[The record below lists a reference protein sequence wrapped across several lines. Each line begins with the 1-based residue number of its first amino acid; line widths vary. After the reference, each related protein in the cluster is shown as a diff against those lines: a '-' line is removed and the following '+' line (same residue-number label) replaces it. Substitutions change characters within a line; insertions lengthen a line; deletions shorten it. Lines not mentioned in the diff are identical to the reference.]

1 MVLVHDKLYAFKD
14 ATVFFGIDISFL
26 PSAMFIDEGHHAG
39 LAGNESVVRG
49 AEVVECGGSK
59 LEIPYK
65 NFVCEQDFVWGLIRN
80 HFMGVNHMSPRH
92 GRTGFNK
99 RARHGDRLYGVA
111 HLSRV
116 ARPLRAAEKRNK
128 SSKKKKDEYDKTEKK
143 GKIQMNKK
151 RLGAC
156 WSEVLLTFFFY
167 DPFFGHKLNK
177 PLTRKVGGR

>member
-80 HFMGVNHMSPRH
+80 HFMGVNHRSPRN
-92 GRTGFNK
+92 GRTGSNK
-99 RARHGDRLYGVA
+99 RARRGDRLYGVT
-111 HLSRV
+111 HLSRG
-116 ARPLRAAEKRNK
+116 AGLLRVTEERTKSKDKRKEN
-128 SSKKKKDEYDKTEKK
+128 EKK
-143 GKIQMNKK
+143 NEG
-151 RLGAC
+151 LGYR
-156 WSEVLLTFFFY
+156 VL
-167 DPFFGHKLNK
+167 
-177 PLTRKVGGR
+177 